1 VVGRTAL
8 LIFACLA
15 ALLIACGDSE
25 PSTASQAT
33 QPAEVP
39 TRASSGPTASVE
51 PRSGPPGSEI
61 TVSGVGWPPGVLID
75 VTGALPAGVRANP
88 FATTT
93 TDQSGSF
100 SVSFR
105 LEMTPDG
112 DDLEVGRYNLVVRSA
127 SNQVDVPFLV
137 ETRRPLQNNG
147 PGG

>member
-1 VVGRTAL
+1 M
-8 LIFACLA
+8 
-15 ALLIACGDSE
+15 
-25 PSTASQAT
+25 
-33 QPAEVP
+33 
-39 TRASSGPTASVE
+39 
-51 PRSGPPGSEI
+51 
-61 TVSGVGWPPGVLID
+61 GWPPGVLID